1 MSGKARRHTILRSP
15 YFFRQLGL
23 SRGLQT
29 IGRFLAE
36 PEELLEV
43 PVPGSAGHV
52 LVRGASSDRR
62 CYSQV
67 FMQQEYAIDYGF
79 EPEVIIDGGANVGFA
94 AVYFAERFPGA
105 RIVSV
110 EPEESNYALLERNV
124 APYANVTPVRGA
136 IWWKKETLCFR
147 DPNAAKWSFEVEAG
161 DDAQAGDVAIEAFT
175 VPELLAMVGAD
186 EAGLL
191 KLDIEGA
198 ELGLLQHADAWKPQ
212 VRAMVI
218 ELHEYKQAGIDAA
231 FEAVAQGALSRRRV
245 GENHYVRFR

>member
-1 MSGKARRHTILRSP
+1 MTGKARRHTLLRSP
-15 YFFRQLGL
+15 YFVRQLGL
-23 SRGLQT
+23 GRALRT

-43 PVPGSAGHV
+43 PVPGSEGHV
-52 LVRGASSDRR
+52 FVRGASSDRR

-105 RIVSV
+105 RSVSV
-110 EPEESNYALLERNV
+110 EPEESNFALLERNV

-136 IWWKKETLCFR
+136 LWWKKETLSFR
-147 DPNAAKWSFEVEAG
+147 DPDAAKWSFEVEAG
-161 DDAQAGDVAIEAFT
+161 EAAADAGIEAFT
-175 VPELLAMVGAD
+175 VPELLAMVGAE

-198 ELGLLQHADAWKPQ
+198 ELGLLEHPESWKPQ
-212 VRAMVI
+212 VRAMVV

-231 FEAVAQGALSRRRV
+231 FEAVAADALSRRRV